1 MRRTQVRDDFESFK
15 NMVRRLLKSFG
26 LSDSSIE
33 ELLNEF
39 EAMELNAVDEINN
52 VNTDY
57 VYYSNERLIDVI
69 EDFNQVKVLIEMKQG
84 DSRNPKIRLVNDG
97 KGILVYL
104 SSLPEYIKLNNRVT
118 LRDYAIKINNGVLIL
133 TLKKAKT

>member
-39 EAMELNAVDEINN
+39 EAMEMNAVDEINN